1 MTCCLNKNIYS
12 RSKNW
17 VSLIKSV
24 EIRQKR
30 AVRPYYANLYAYA
43 ANNPVRYIDPDGN
56 NIAFGVDKNG
66 AGGNGHTSLYFQ
78 DKEGNWYKFDQ
89 GATEGPSGSSS
100 ISQYTSYASST
111 FKAGVS
117 IQKIDKLPDGLKEI
131 KTTKAQDEKIC
142 QSAVNSYYQHNNGKK
157 KYHILSNNCTDAAV
171 DVVNNAKVGFK
182 VINPWYVARPNEW
195 IKVYNEWYK
204 DNNDMTSKDKTSDTT
219 KSKNNVI
226 SDTTKT
232 NEGE

>member
-24 EIRQKR
+24 EIRQQR

-43 ANNPVRYIDPDGN
+43 ANNPVRYVGPDGN
-56 NIAFGVDKNG
+56 NIAFSVDKNG

-78 DKEGNWYKFDQ
+78 DKEGKWYKFDQ
-89 GATEGPSGSSS
+89 CAKEGPSGSD
-100 ISQYTSYASST
+100 IVSQYTSYVSST
-111 FKAGVS
+111 FKAGVN
-117 IQKIDKLPDGLKEI
+117 IQKVDKLPNGLKVI
-131 KTTKAQDEKIC
+131 KTTKNQDAKIF
-142 QSAVNSYYQHNNGKK
+142 QSALNSLYQHETEKK

-182 VINPWYVARPNEW
+182 VKNPWYVARPKEW

-204 DNNDMTSKDKTSDTT
+204 DNNDMTSKDTT
-219 KSKNNVI
+219 KDQNKSV
-226 SDTTKT
+226 SDDKRKT
-232 NEGE
+232 EGE